1 MVIVFFILAV
11 IVIAAITARAQGGHQ
26 ADKEID
32 ASDVVKTML
41 IGKALTD
48 TTRRLNNW
56 DKQRDQREKEKW
68 AWQEK
73 VRRENPSF
81 NDHYDD
87 DF

>member
-1 MVIVFFILAV
+1 MVIVLLILAV
-11 IVIAAITARAQGGHQ
+11 VVIAAIAAGAQGGHQ
-26 ADKEID
+26 AGKEID
-32 ASDVVKTML
+32 ASDVVTTML

-56 DKQRDQREKEKW
+56 DKQRNQREKEKW

-81 NDHYDD
+81 DNHYDD

>member
-1 MVIVFFILAV
+1 MYIVLLILAV
-11 IVIAAITARAQGGHQ
+11 VVVAVVFVISGDRQVDKDTDASGAITAMMIS
-26 ADKEID
+26 K
-32 ASDVVKTML
+32 S
-41 IGKALTD
+41 LTD

-56 DKQRDQREKEKW
+56 NKQRDWREKEKW

-81 NDHYDD
+81 NEHYND

>member
-1 MVIVFFILAV
+1 MVIVLLILA
-11 IVIAAITARAQGGHQ
+11 IVIIAVVTAGAQGGHQ
-26 ADKEID
+26 AGKEID
-32 ASDVVKTML
+32 ASDVVTTLL

-81 NDHYDD
+81 NEHYND

>member
-1 MVIVFFILAV
+1 MVIVLLILAV
-11 IVIAAITARAQGGHQ
+11 VVIAAIAAGAKCGHPVG
-26 ADKEID
+26 KEID
-32 ASDVVKTML
+32 ASDVVTTML

-81 NDHYDD
+81 NANYDD
-87 DF
+87 VF

>member
-1 MVIVFFILAV
+1 MVIVLLIFAVVFIAV
-11 IVIAAITARAQGGHQ
+11 FAAGAQGGHQ
-26 ADKEID
+26 AGKEID
-32 ASDVVKTML
+32 ASDVVTTML

-56 DKQRDQREKEKW
+56 DKQRNQREKEKW